1 MPEVPEP
8 VVLSPVVPEPVV
20 PEPVL
25 PEPVLPE
32 PVPVVPVPAVDVA
45 WLAAAD
51 VWLAAGVV
59 LVTGLSRVLTTD
71 PRALV
76 TGSVTGWRTPA
87 TPDVTPESVD
97 GWLPAAAW
105 AGWARSARN
114 SQIPPLVM
122 ANLAVRRIRR
132 TMRRVFGFDIGSS
145 QSPGNSRL
153 PSGCPATGY
162 QEAPGHS
169 GGGRGQ
175 TPCPLTTVQSRSAF
189 SRHGARNHALTPVVL
204 GFSATFGP
212 QGGYLAALP
221 GGGDLRRCGRAVA
234 RA

>member
-1 MPEVPEP
+1 MLEPE
-8 VVLSPVVPEPVV
+8 
-20 PEPVL
+20 
-25 PEPVLPE
+25 LPE
-32 PVPVVPVPAVDVA
+32 PVPVVPVPAVGVA

-51 VWLAAGVV
+51 VWLAAGVL
-59 LVTGLSRVLTTD
+59 LVCGLSRVLTTD

-76 TGSVTGWRTPA
+76 TGSVTVWRTPE

-97 GWLPAAAW
+97 GWLPVAAW
-105 AGWARSARN
+105 AGWARNARN
-114 SQIPPLVM
+114 SQIPPLAM
-122 ANLAVRRIRR
+122 ANLAARRIRR
-132 TMRRVFGFDIGSS
+132 TTRRVLGFDIGSS

-153 PSGCPATGY
+153 PSGCPGY
-162 QEAPGHS
+162 GGTRKIPGHS

-175 TPCPLTTVQSRSAF
+175 APCPFTTVQSRGAF
-189 SRHGARNHALTPVVL
+189 SRHAARNHALTPVVL

-212 QGGYLAALP
+212 QGGYLVAVP